1 MDLICEAM
9 GKVPAAAADLSEP
22 TGEAV
27 DDEDDTNDDID
38 IVEAA

>member
-1 MDLICEAM
+1 MDLISGAM
-9 GKVPAAAADLSEP
+9 GKTQAAAAELSEP
-22 TGEAV
+22 MGEPV